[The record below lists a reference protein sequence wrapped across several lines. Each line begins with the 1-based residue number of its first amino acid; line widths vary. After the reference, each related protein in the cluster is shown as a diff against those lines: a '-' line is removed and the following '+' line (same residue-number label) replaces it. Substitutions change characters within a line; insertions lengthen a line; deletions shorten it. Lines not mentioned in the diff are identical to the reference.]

1 MLFGFEQGDTSLF
14 LWSREKELLKLH
26 SSKMDDHDDRL
37 SATDYHPVL
46 GLYVSGGLD
55 RYVRIFNLK
64 KELLKEIK
72 FPQPVTAVCFLN
84 ARGDVIV
91 GHETKVSI
99 VLVEDLK
106 LDFIVDNNYP
116 LHPKDLDNFYKNYS
130 NVRGKTFW
138 KLAAIDMHGT
148 ETTKLKP
155 KTPIFPGSPDKRSKG
170 GGMLP
175 GKKRTAS

>member
-1 MLFGFEQGDTSLF
+1 
-14 LWSREKELLKLH
+14 
-26 SSKMDDHDDRL
+26 MDDHDDKL

-91 GHETKVSI
+91 GHNTKVSI
-99 VLVEDLK
+99 VMVEDLK
-106 LDFIVDNNYP
+106 LD
-116 LHPKDLDNFYKNYS
+116 
-130 NVRGKTFW
+130 
-138 KLAAIDMHGT
+138 
-148 ETTKLKP
+148 
-155 KTPIFPGSPDKRSKG
+155 
-170 GGMLP
+170 
-175 GKKRTAS
+175 